1 MHCSRNSTELDDV
14 TDKTSDEELSDE
26 ELAVR
31 LEELSATTDEELS
44 TCDEGTSTTRLLE
57 EGAKTSLLDES

>member
-14 TDKTSDEELSDE
+14 TDKVTDEELSDE

-44 TCDEGTSTTRLLE
+44 ACEEGTSTTRLLE